1 MKYETFEDEHFLS
14 VQVSHVAV
22 DIYCDSRNNPAG
34 RPKNVVAVAI
44 MCKKNSCKNHV
55 EQIHCRSDVEYP
67 ASVLFKA
74 LHLVHA
80 HHCHK
85 TCKEVKRA
93 GTRVKESVRRNLLSP
108 TQLRDK
114 PTKNEHDKH
123 ETHKGICDA
132 RRRWKVF
139 EPLSLIPIFPE
150 VFLLLI
156 RQNSIQ
162 LFLPQ
167 EFVVIRPPQCKRP

>member
-108 TQLRDK
+108 MQVRDK
-114 PTKNEHDKH
+114 PTKNEHEKH
-123 ETHKGICDA
+123 ETQKGVEGAC
-132 RRRWKVF
+132 RHWKVII
-139 EPLSLIPIFPE
+139 PASLSMVFLE
-150 VFLLLI
+150 VFLLL
-156 RQNSIQ
+156 
-162 LFLPQ
+162 
-167 EFVVIRPPQCKRP
+167 VRPSPVQVL